1 MNCVLVFG
9 LQSKQQEYNKK
20 LLLSISNEV
29 PHKQIIK
36 RLYILIPEVG
46 VLFGSSVLLK
56 SSNEQIVLSIKR
68 SENLNSWL

>member
-20 LLLSISNEV
+20 LLLPISNKV

-36 RLYILIPEVG
+36 RLYILVSEVG

-56 SSNEQIVLSIKR
+56 SSHEQVVLSIKR